1 MLGTMLLAF
10 FFLLRAGD
18 DKQLQVD
25 TSEIT
30 KSQQAYVDRPLIVE
44 RKAGKI
50 IWRLKAQKAEQ
61 ELRGSMHLIDPE
73 LELFSEDGVSIPVVG
88 REAWFNPLTKAI
100 NFKGDVVVR
109 YNEWTLYTD
118 DVSYVHASDTMHIPG
133 SFRIEGKL
141 TKARGRGMTVWR
153 GDRHVRVE
161 EAAWIEDRHPYNMQ
175 VMP

>member
-1 MLGTMLLAF
+1 MLATMIL
-10 FFLLRAGD
+10 LLRAGD

-25 TSEIT
+25 TSDAA
-30 KSQQAYVDRPLIVE
+30 KNQQAHVDRPLIIE

-61 ELRGSMHLIDPE
+61 ELRGSMHLMDPE
-73 LELFSEDGVSIPVVG
+73 LELFSESGVRIPVTG

-100 NFKGDVVVR
+100 HFKGDVVAR
-109 YNEWTLYTD
+109 YGGWTLYAD
-118 DVSYVHASDTMHIPG
+118 DVTYEHASDAVHVPG

-141 TKARGRGMTVWR
+141 TKARGRGLTAWR
-153 GDRHVRVE
+153 GKHHVRVE
-161 EAAWIEDRHPYNMQ
+161 EASWIEDRHPYKMQ